1 MIELVELYDPEKSRI
16 SEDALADFLRSTLT
30 GDLTEVPGI
39 SRCAIRKL
47 AAGDEKITNTFQLI
61 GKFLL
66 LKTNIGKT
74 DEIINS
80 KQHCDE
86 FFNWLKLKG
95 IQSYRSDIVMCIAE
109 KTNTMVPGMYD
120 AYEFN

>member
-1 MIELVELYDPEKSRI
+1 MNELYDPEKSRI
-16 SEDALADFLRSTLT
+16 SEDALADFLRSILT

-66 LKTNIGKT
+66 FKTSINKT
-74 DEIINS
+74 DEIIDS
-80 KQHCDE
+80 KQHCNA
-86 FFNWLKLKG
+86 FCNWLKLKG

-109 KTNTMVPGMYD
+109 KTNTMIPGMYD
-120 AYEFN
+120 AYDFN

>member
-1 MIELVELYDPEKSRI
+1 MTELYEPEKSRI
-16 SEDALADFLRSTLT
+16 SEDVLSDFLRATLT

-47 AAGDEKITNTFQLI
+47 AAGDVKITNTFQLI

-66 LKTNIGKT
+66 LKTSIGKT
-74 DEIINS
+74 DEIVDS

-109 KTNTMVPGMYD
+109 KTNTMIPGLYD
-120 AYEFN
+120 VYDFN